1 MLCFQELMTLS
12 KILCK
17 WKQSSVAGTS
27 KKTNQPE
34 QTVQSVQADYYFISE
49 RKCLGKQ
56 FLYDAGD
63 NAAVG
68 LASHLL

>member
-1 MLCFQELMTLS
+1 MFLG
-12 KILCK
+12 
-17 WKQSSVAGTS
+17 V
-27 KKTNQPE
+27 ND
-34 QTVQSVQADYYFISE
+34 TVQNFVQMESRYIKKQISLSRLFSPFRLIYYFISE